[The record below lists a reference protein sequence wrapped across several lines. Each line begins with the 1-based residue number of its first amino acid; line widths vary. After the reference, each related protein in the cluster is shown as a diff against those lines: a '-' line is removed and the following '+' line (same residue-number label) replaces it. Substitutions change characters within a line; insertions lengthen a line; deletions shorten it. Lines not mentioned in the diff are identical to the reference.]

1 MADTVFPREG
11 QGFYADAIVGDAVHL
26 RLMATHTALGP
37 GAGVFNVKTK
47 KWCTNREWADDIEDA
62 KRRAEGLARSWYKYA
77 GRKEPFPAL
86 AWKATG

>member
-11 QGFYADAIVGDAVHL
+11 QGFYAEAIVDDAVHL
-26 RLMATHTALGP
+26 RLIATHTALGP

-62 KRRAEGLARSWYKYA
+62 KRRAEALARSWYKYA

-86 AWKATG
+86 EWKATG